1 MGYYDLVLS
10 FYDMYCG
17 GLLNLALWRLRFC
30 YLLLSTTQPRR
41 GQLQTLAWIPQS
53 VPTVVGP
60 QKRSLRTSK
69 T

>member
-17 GLLNLALWRLRFC
+17 GLLNLALWRQIYF
-30 YLLLSTTQPRR
+30 LLSTTQPRR